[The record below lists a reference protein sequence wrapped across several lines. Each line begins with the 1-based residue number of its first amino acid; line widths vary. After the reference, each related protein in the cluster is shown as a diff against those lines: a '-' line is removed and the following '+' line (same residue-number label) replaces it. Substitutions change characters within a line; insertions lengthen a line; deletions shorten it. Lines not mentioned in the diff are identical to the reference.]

1 MLLTEAFSR
10 GWKSLGKFQAGSDL
24 ANETNLLVCTLYLT
38 ASGQSMVT
46 ENFLNVFHN
55 ELFHGEKVCS
65 FIVELI
71 V

>member
-10 GWKSLGKFQAGSDL
+10 GWKSLGEFQAGSDL
-24 ANETNLLVCTLYLT
+24 ANETIFCTLYLT
-38 ASGQSMVT
+38 ACGQSMVT